1 MVPFPPVVRCI
12 ALIIDELSEL
22 GDISWSSAELGFL
35 GEVAKS
41 DASKTLT
48 WSNPTAMLF
57 VSAGN
62 RPHLPIFA
70 IFLDE
75 GDAQGLITARG
86 PEEVLVMSAL
96 RKEHLVEE
104 GWWGEVGSKKESERG
119 GAQYLIRKNI
129 AFPLKKDQKQLIQ

>member
-12 ALIIDELSEL
+12 ALIIVELSEL

-35 GEVAKS
+35 GEGAKS

-86 PEEVLVMSAL
+86 PEEVMVMSAFS
-96 RKEHLVEE
+96 EE
-104 GWWGEVGSKKESERG
+104 GWWGDK
-119 GAQYLIRKNI
+119 
-129 AFPLKKDQKQLIQ
+129 

>member
-86 PEEVLVMSAL
+86 PEEVLVKSAL
-96 RKEHLVEE
+96 RRV
-104 GWWGEVGSKKESERG
+104 GGETSRFSRRKKIRERRA
-119 GAQYLIRKNI
+119 GAQYLIGKNI

>member
-86 PEEVLVMSAL
+86 PEEVMVMSAFS
-96 RKEHLVEE
+96 EE
-104 GWWGEVGSKKESERG
+104 GWWGDK
-119 GAQYLIRKNI
+119 
-129 AFPLKKDQKQLIQ
+129 